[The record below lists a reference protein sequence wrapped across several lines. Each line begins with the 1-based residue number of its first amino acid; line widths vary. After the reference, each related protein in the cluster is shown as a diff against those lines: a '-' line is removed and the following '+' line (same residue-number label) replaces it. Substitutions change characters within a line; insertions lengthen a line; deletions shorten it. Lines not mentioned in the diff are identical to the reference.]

1 MGSGLPFGIIS
12 VPSVTGRK
20 IECLYRFVITRHL
33 TTYLHS
39 QMVAYF
45 AETVLESVLDRQPQ
59 LLIGFHGLQSVEEE
73 LEKKEVL
80 LRFARNAAL
89 LHDVGKNSMIYI
101 IDTQLRPLFDSEFK
115 LICEHP
121 GKGAKLLDFDEDFRQ
136 FRDIAWGHHKF
147 YNGKGG
153 YPANFDNTSSPD
165 RIMIDLITLCDC
177 LDAAT
182 DSLGRNYRRAKTVHQ
197 VAQDIGQIGVHPLH
211 H

>member
-1 MGSGLPFGIIS
+1 
-12 VPSVTGRK
+12 
-20 IECLYRFVITRHL
+20 
-33 TTYLHS
+33 
-39 QMVAYF
+39 
-45 AETVLESVLDRQPQ
+45 
-59 LLIGFHGLQSVEEE
+59 
-73 LEKKEVL
+73 
-80 LRFARNAAL
+80 
-89 LHDVGKNSMIYI
+89 MIYI

-165 RIMIDLITLCDC
+165 RIMIDLITRCDC

-197 VAQDIGQIGVHPLH
+197 VAQEFVRDAGTRYNPDLAKLMNEDEALLFRLEDMTVSRRKKLVRESSLIND
-211 H
+211 